1 MAHYQGIGLSLIRL
15 FFTNLK
21 VTKMN
26 RTFKHIV
33 GIDVSK
39 KHLDAAL
46 IIGEAF
52 ESPMHFRFTNDENGF
67 KNFTLWLLAQQV
79 ILDSSL
85 LLVIE
90 HTGLYQ
96 SLVVSFCSTNKISL
110 CTEQA
115 NQIRW
120 SLGLQ
125 RGKSDKLD
133 SRRIALYGYKSRD
146 TIASQGIPPVQMGK
160 LQRLLA
166 LRERFVNARKQIVT
180 TLEEM
185 TGFIDQKEIAAMK
198 KIQEPVVKKLEA
210 SIIKTEEAIKL
221 LVKEDPAIHKN
232 FKLLLSIKGI
242 GMVTAWHLI
251 VYTCNF
257 TRYEKGKQ
265 LACYCGVVPFSH
277 QSGSS
282 IKGKSRVSHM
292 ANKSLKVLLHMA
304 AVSAIQH
311 DPELKQY
318 YLRKTATGKHAM
330 CVINAVR
337 NKLVLRI
344 ARVVERQSPFVDN
357 YSKNAA

>member
-1 MAHYQGIGLSLIRL
+1 
-15 FFTNLK
+15 
-21 VTKMN
+21 MN
-26 RTFKHIV
+26 RNFKHIV

-46 IIGEAF
+46 IIGDEHD
-52 ESPMHFRFTNDENGF
+52 SPCHLRFTNDENGF
-67 KNFTLWLLAQQV
+67 EKFTQWLAGQQV
-79 ILDSSL
+79 PLNSGL
-85 LLVIE
+85 LMVIE

-96 SLVVSFCSTNKISL
+96 SQVVSFCSKHTISL

-133 SRRIALYGYKSRD
+133 ARRIAMYGYKNRY
-146 TIASQGIPPVQMGK
+146 TIVPQGIPPVQTGK

-166 LRERFVNARKQIVT
+166 LRERFVNARKQLVT
-180 TLEEM
+180 SMEEM
-185 TGFIDQKEIAAMK
+185 KGFIDKKEIDVMK

-210 SIIKTEEAIKL
+210 AILKTEEAIRTLIKA
-221 LVKEDPAIHKN
+221 DTGMHTN
-232 FKLLLSIKGI
+232 FKLLLSIKGV

-257 TRYEKGKQ
+257 TRYVTGKK

-282 IKGKSRVSHM
+282 IKGKNRVSHM
-292 ANKSLKVLLHMA
+292 ANKSMKSLLHMA
-304 AVSAIQH
+304 AVSAVQH

-318 YLRKTATGKHAM
+318 YLRKIASGKHAM
-330 CVINAVR
+330 CVLNAVR

-357 YSKNAA
+357 YSKNVA

>member
-1 MAHYQGIGLSLIRL
+1 
-15 FFTNLK
+15 
-21 VTKMN
+21 MN
-26 RTFKHIV
+26 GNFKHII

-46 IIGEAF
+46 IIVNEF
-52 ESPMHFRFTNDENGF
+52 DSSIYFRFTNDENGF
-67 KNFTLWLLAQQV
+67 EKFTRWLTDQQV
-79 ILDSSL
+79 VLNSST

-96 SLVVSFCSTNKISL
+96 SLVVSFCARHTISL
-110 CTEQA
+110 CAEQA

-133 SRRIALYGYKSRD
+133 ARRIALYGYKNRD
-146 TIASQGIPPVQMGK
+146 TIVSHPVPPVHIGK

-166 LRERFVNARKQIVT
+166 FRERLVNARKQIVT
-180 TLEEM
+180 SIEEM
-185 TGFIDQKEIAAMK
+185 AGFIDKKEIDAMK

-210 SIIKTEEAIKL
+210 AICKTEESISILIKAN
-221 LVKEDPAIHKN
+221 PAIHTN
-232 FKLLLSIKGI
+232 YKLLLSIKGV

-257 TRYEKGKQ
+257 TRYAQGKK

-277 QSGSS
+277 QSGTS
-282 IKGKSRVSHM
+282 IKGKNRVSHM

-311 DPELKQY
+311 DPELKLY
-318 YLRKTATGKHAM
+318 YQRKVASGKHSM

-344 ARVVERQSPFVDN
+344 ASVVERQSPFVDN
-357 YSKNAA
+357 YSKKAA

>member
-1 MAHYQGIGLSLIRL
+1 MAS
-15 FFTNLK
+15 N
-21 VTKMN
+21 
-26 RTFKHIV
+26 FKHIV

-39 KHLDAAL
+39 NHLDAAL
-46 IIGEAF
+46 ITGSKF
-52 ESPMHFRFTNDENGF
+52 ESPLYIRFTNDEKGF
-67 KNFTLWLLAQQV
+67 ETFTRWLSDQQV
-79 ILDSSL
+79 VLDSST

-96 SLVVSFCSTNKISL
+96 SLTVAFCARHGISL
-110 CTEQA
+110 CAEQA

-133 SRRIALYGYKSRD
+133 ARRIALYGYKNRE
-146 TIASQGIPPVQMGK
+146 TIRPQSVPPVQIGK

-166 LRERFVNARKQIVT
+166 LRQRLVNARKQIVT
-180 TLEEM
+180 SLEEM
-185 TGFIDQKEIAAMK
+185 AGFIDKKELDAMK

-210 SIIKTEEAIKL
+210 AIVKTEKSINMLMKAE
-221 LVKEDPAIHKN
+221 PAIHN
-232 FKLLLSIKGI
+232 NYKLLLSVKGV
-242 GMVTAWHLI
+242 GAVTAWHLL

-257 TRYEKGKQ
+257 TRYTQGKK

-277 QSGSS
+277 QSGTS
-282 IKGKSRVSHM
+282 IKGKNRVSHM

-311 DPELKQY
+311 DPELKHY
-318 YLRKTATGKHAM
+318 YQRKIAAGKHSM
-330 CVINAVR
+330 CVLNAVR
-337 NKLVLRI
+337 NKLALRI

>member
-1 MAHYQGIGLSLIRL
+1 
-15 FFTNLK
+15 
-21 VTKMN
+21 MN
-26 RTFKHIV
+26 PNFKHIV

-46 IIGEAF
+46 INGDDFNALF
-52 ESPMHFRFTNDENGF
+52 HFRFTNDENGF
-67 KNFTLWLLAQQV
+67 DKFTRWLTDHQV
-79 ILDSSL
+79 VLNSNM

-96 SLVVSFCSTNKISL
+96 SLVVSFCSKHKISL
-110 CTEQA
+110 CAEQA

-133 SRRIALYGYKSRD
+133 ARRIALYGYKNRE
-146 TIASQGIPPVQMGK
+146 TIVSQSIPPVLIGK
-160 LQRLLA
+160 LQRLVA
-166 LRERFVNARKQIVT
+166 LRERLVNARKQIVT
-180 TLEEM
+180 SMEEM
-185 TGFIDQKEIAAMK
+185 TGFIDKKEIDSMK
-198 KIQEPVVKKLEA
+198 KIQDPVVKKLEA
-210 SIIKTEEAIKL
+210 AICKTEQSISALIKA
-221 LVKEDPAIHKN
+221 DPAVHTN
-232 FKLLLSIKGI
+232 YKLLLSIKGV
-242 GMVTAWHLI
+242 GMVTAWHFI
-251 VYTCNF
+251 IYTCNF
-257 TRYEKGKQ
+257 TRYKKGKK

-282 IKGKSRVSHM
+282 IKGKNRISHM

-318 YLRKTATGKHAM
+318 YQRKTAAGKNPM
-330 CVINAVR
+330 NVINAVR

-344 ARVVERQSPFVDN
+344 AKVVERQSPFVDN

>member
-1 MAHYQGIGLSLIRL
+1 
-15 FFTNLK
+15 
-21 VTKMN
+21 MN
-26 RTFKHIV
+26 RNFKHIV

-39 KHLDAAL
+39 RHLDAAL
-46 IIGEAF
+46 IIGDEF
-52 ESPMHFRFTNDENGF
+52 DSPFHLRFTNDENGF
-67 KNFTLWLLAQQV
+67 EKFTRWLTDQQV
-79 ILDSSL
+79 ALDSSM

-96 SLVVSFCSTNKISL
+96 SLVVSFCSKYKISL

-133 SRRIALYGYKSRD
+133 ARRIALYGYKSRD
-146 TIASQGIPPVQMGK
+146 TIVSQSIPPVQIGK

-180 TLEEM
+180 SIEEM
-185 TGFIDQKEIAAMK
+185 AGFIDKKEIDTMK

-210 SIIKTEEAIKL
+210 AISKAEEAIRNLIKT
-221 LVKEDPAIHKN
+221 DPAMHTN
-232 FKLLLSIKGI
+232 YKLLLSIKGV

-257 TRYEKGKQ
+257 TRYVKGKK
-265 LACYCGVVPFSH
+265 LACYCGVAPFSH

-282 IKGKSRVSHM
+282 IKGKNRVSHM

-311 DPELKQY
+311 DPELKHY
-318 YLRKTATGKHAM
+318 YQRKTAAGKHAM
-330 CVINAVR
+330 CVLNAVR